1 MYRFRVLIIIS
12 IVWLFAILNWGR
24 LVDDTALQDLTIQ
37 PFVSILIFVMIILHI
52 AILSS
57 STWSYT
63 LGNIVILLAFGIGK
77 IVTFRGTFAFHTFVP
92 SLVLEMFVLL
102 TSYWLVRELAAWF
115 QTYSSS
121 LRQSIFN
128 PINTL
133 VRNTYADETVI
144 EQKIALARRF
154 DRELT
159 LLYIQLDEQP
169 THENRVIW
177 DNLKE
182 IKLATLQLRL
192 AELLGFLAGD
202 TSVKAWHEG
211 NLVICLQVERKEVNM
226 IITELQDVISD
237 VLKMHIEV
245 GFATFPKDGLMFD
258 DLVEKAINQIFDP
271 MEALKGLPQ
280 TRPLQQLDLDTRPP
294 KHSPNRP

>member
-1 MYRFRVLIIIS
+1 MYRFRILIIVS
-12 IVWLFAILNWGR
+12 IVWLFAILNWER
-24 LVDDTALQDLTIQ
+24 MVNNTALESLSIQ

-52 AILSS
+52 AVLSS
-57 STWSYT
+57 MAWSYT
-63 LGNIVILLAFGIGK
+63 LGNIVILGAFGLGK
-77 IVTFRGTFAFHTFVP
+77 IVTLRGSFEFQSFIP
-92 SLVLEMFVLL
+92 SLVLEMFALL
-102 TSYWLVRELAAWF
+102 TTYWLVRELATWF

-121 LRQSIFN
+121 LRESIFN

-133 VRNTYADETVI
+133 VRNTYADESVI

-154 DRELT
+154 SRELT
-159 LLYIQLDEQP
+159 LLYIELDEP
-169 THENRVIW
+169 ATHENRVIW

-211 NLVICLQVERKEVNM
+211 NLVICLQVDRKEVNM

-237 VLKMHIEV
+237 VLKMRIEV
-245 GFATFPKDGLMFD
+245 GIASFPKDGLMFD
-258 DLVEKAINQIFDP
+258 DLVEKARNQIFDP

-280 TRPLQQLDLDTRPP
+280 TRPLQMLDLDTRPP
-294 KHSPNRP
+294 KHRTGSA